1 MLTVE
6 QKKLDSE
13 TQTYAVN
20 KVNMNRRKFI
30 QILGGGVIFS
40 ATAGLTA
47 CKSEMPPE
55 AIAAWQGPK
64 PGIDVRKWILSYAI
78 LAPHSHNLQSWLVDL
93 RTPNEI
99 ILYCDLTRLLPE
111 TDPYYRQIMMSHGTF
126 LELLDITARE
136 RGIRTN
142 IELFPQ
148 GEFGPEEIDQRPIA
162 RIRLET
168 DPNIVKDPLFGQI
181 LKRHTN
187 REAYDMNKA
196 VPADAVQ
203 DMADSMKRYPIRL
216 GFVGLDQPDAIEKQR
231 VIAAEAWRIELT
243 TPSKILETYKVL
255 RVGAKEIDR
264 YRDGISINDPFLSL
278 LVRLGLFD
286 RSKAPKPDDSATV
299 DQIENFNKNL
309 ESTPGF
315 LWMIT
320 EGNGRTAQVNAGRAY
335 VRVQLAGTAHGVSM
349 QPLQQALQEY
359 PEQQAS
365 YSAIHSLLE
374 APSPRYTVQMWARFG
389 YGPLIEPAPRRDLE
403 SHIVDS

>member
-1 MLTVE
+1 
-6 QKKLDSE
+6 
-13 TQTYAVN
+13 
-20 KVNMNRRKFI
+20 MNRRTFI
-30 QILGGGVIFS
+30 RIVGGGVIFS

-55 AIAAWQGPK
+55 AIAAWQGPQ
-64 PGIDVRKWILSYAI
+64 PGTDVRKWILSYAI

-126 LELLDITARE
+126 LELLDIAARE

-148 GEFGPEEIDQRPIA
+148 GEFGSEEIDQRPIA

-187 REAYDMNKA
+187 REAYDMSKA

-203 DMADSMKRYPIRL
+203 DMADSMKLYPIRF
-216 GFVGLDQPDAIEKQR
+216 GFVGLDQSYAIEKHR
-231 VIAAEAWRIELT
+231 AIAAEAWRIELT
-243 TPSKILETYKVL
+243 TPAKILETYKVL
-255 RVGAKEIDR
+255 RVGAKEIAK

-315 LWMIT
+315 IWMIT

-335 VRVQLAGTAHGVSM
+335 VRVQLSGTAHGISM

-359 PEQQAS
+359 PEQQAT
-365 YSAIHSLLE
+365 YKEIYNLLG
-374 APSPRYTVQMWARFG
+374 APSPRYTVQMWARLG
-389 YGPLIEPAPRRDLE
+389 YGPQIEPAPRRGLE
-403 SHIVDS
+403 AHITKS

>member
-1 MLTVE
+1 
-6 QKKLDSE
+6 
-13 TQTYAVN
+13 
-20 KVNMNRRKFI
+20 MNRRTFI
-30 QILGGGVIFS
+30 RLIGGGVVFS
-40 ATAGLTA
+40 ATAGLSA
-47 CKSEMPPE
+47 SSSEMPPE
-55 AIAAWQGPK
+55 AIAAWQGPQ
-64 PGIDVRKWILSYAI
+64 PGTDVRKWILSYAI

-126 LELLDITARE
+126 LELVDIAARE

-148 GEFGPEEIDQRPIA
+148 GEFGPEQIDQRPVA
-162 RIRLET
+162 RIRLAT
-168 DPNIVKDPLFGQI
+168 DPNIAKDPLFAQV

-187 REAYDMNKA
+187 REAYDMSKA
-196 VPADAVQ
+196 VPADAIQ
-203 DMADSMKRYPIRL
+203 NMADSIKSYPIRF
-216 GFVGLDQPDAIEKQR
+216 GFVGLDQPDKLEKHR
-231 VIAAEAWRIELT
+231 AVAAEAWRIELT
-243 TPSKILETYKVL
+243 TPAKILETYKVL
-255 RVGAKEIDR
+255 RVGAREIAK
-264 YRDGISINDPFLSL
+264 YRDGISINDPLLSL

-286 RSKAPKPDDSATV
+286 RSKAPQPDDSATV

-335 VRVQLAGTAHGVSM
+335 VRVQLSGTAHGISM
-349 QPLQQALQEY
+349 HPLQQALQEY

-365 YSAIHSLLE
+365 YREIHNFLD
-374 APSPRYTVQMWARFG
+374 APTPRYTVQMWARSGFG
-389 YGPLIEPAPRRDLE
+389 PQIEPAPRRGLE
-403 SHIVDS
+403 AHIAKS

>member
-1 MLTVE
+1 
-6 QKKLDSE
+6 
-13 TQTYAVN
+13 
-20 KVNMNRRKFI
+20 MNRRTFI
-30 QILGGGVIFS
+30 RLIGGGVVFS

-47 CKSEMPPE
+47 CSREMPSE

-64 PGIDVRKWILSYAI
+64 PEANVRKWILSYAI

-99 ILYCDLTRLLPE
+99 MLYCDLTRLLPE

-126 LELLDITARE
+126 LELVDIAARE

-148 GEFGPEEIDQRPIA
+148 GEFGPEEIDQRPVA
-162 RIRLET
+162 RIRLIS
-168 DPNIVKDPLFGQI
+168 DPSIVKDPLFAEI

-187 REAYDMNKA
+187 REVYDISKA

-203 DMADSMKRYPIRL
+203 DMADSMKSYPIRF
-216 GFVGLDQPDAIEKQR
+216 GFVGLDQPDAFEKHR
-231 VIAAEAWRIELT
+231 AIAAEAWRIELT
-243 TPSKILETYKVL
+243 TPAKILETYKVL
-255 RVGAKEIDR
+255 RVGASEIAK

-299 DQIENFNKNL
+299 DQIESFNKNL

-335 VRVQLAGTAHGVSM
+335 VRVQLTGTAHGISM

-359 PEQQAS
+359 PEQQVS
-365 YSAIHSLLE
+365 YKEIHNLLD
-374 APSPRYTVQMWARFG
+374 APSPRNTVQMWARLG
-389 YGPLIEPAPRRDLE
+389 YGPQIEPAPRRGLE
-403 SHIVDS
+403 AHIAKS

>member
-1 MLTVE
+1 
-6 QKKLDSE
+6 
-13 TQTYAVN
+13 
-20 KVNMNRRKFI
+20 MNRRTFI
-30 QILGGGVIFS
+30 RIVGGGVIFS

-55 AIAAWQGPK
+55 AIAAWQDPK

-126 LELLDITARE
+126 LELLDIAARE

-148 GEFGPEEIDQRPIA
+148 GEFGLKEIDQRPIA

-187 REAYDMNKA
+187 REAYDMRKA

-203 DMADSMKRYPIRL
+203 NMADSMKAYPIRF
-216 GFVGLDQPDAIEKQR
+216 GFVGLDQPDALEKHR
-231 VIAAEAWRIELT
+231 AIAAEAWHIELT
-243 TPSKILETYKVL
+243 TPAKILETYKVL
-255 RVGAKEIDR
+255 RVGASEISK

-335 VRVQLAGTAHGVSM
+335 VRVQLSGTAHGISM

-359 PEQQAS
+359 PEQQAT
-365 YSAIHSLLE
+365 YKEIYNLLG
-374 APSPRYTVQMWARFG
+374 APSPRYTVQMWARLG
-389 YGPLIEPAPRRDLE
+389 YGPQIEPAPRRGLE
-403 SHIVDS
+403 AHITKS